1 MSDLRTLEVDY
12 TETSDKFSELTKET
26 VFYQSPLHYASAHN
40 HPNVVTLLSSNDCT
54 DINMKDDE
62 GCTPLIK
69 ATQWDNLECIS
80 ILLMHGANPNIVDDS
95 GYAALH
101 HAICRGNIRVV
112 SKLLEYNVDI
122 KAKTEYG
129 LTPYK
134 LALFENQLKMAQFLI
149 DNGADAHSE
158 LTPYSPPPSSARRA
172 TRVPCP
178 VRRPRTTHLHPGLVS
193 GGAAAV
199 ESERSMKTCA
209 NSNEEE
215 NFCTDI
221 MPSCSAVRPARQLK
235 SLLKK
240 SFLIKR
246 ASRRLN
252 DQISL
257 SEGTITREPE
267 QRKEKC
273 VTFNDEIHYNTD
285 KKPFCSGVRPSGELK
300 SILKKSLQISGDNGR
315 NQDQISLGLSENPH
329 VTTEDTAT
337 NTTKVKFS
345 FVKFVSL

>member
-1 MSDLRTLEVDY
+1 
-12 TETSDKFSELTKET
+12 
-26 VFYQSPLHYASAHN
+26 
-40 HPNVVTLLSSNDCT
+40 
-54 DINMKDDE
+54 
-62 GCTPLIK
+62 
-69 ATQWDNLECIS
+69 
-80 ILLMHGANPNIVDDS
+80 MHGANPNIVDDS

-101 HAICRGNIRVV
+101 HAICRGNLRVV
-112 SKLLEYNVDI
+112 SKLLEYNVDM
-122 KAKTEYG
+122 KAKTKCG

-134 LALFENQLKMAQFLI
+134 LALFENQLEMAQFLI

-158 LTPYSPPPSSARRA
+158 LTPYSPPHSSARRA

-178 VRRPRTTHLHPGLVS
+178 VRRPRTTHLQPGLVS

-199 ESERSMKTCA
+199 ESEQSMKTCA
-209 NSNEEE
+209 NSKKEE
-215 NFCTDI
+215 NFSTDI

-246 ASRRLN
+246 ASRRPNDQISLSEGTITREPEQRKEKCVTFNDEIHYNTDKKPFCSGVRPSGELKSILKKSLQISGASRRPN

-315 NQDQISLGLSENPH
+315 NQDQISLGRIL
-329 VTTEDTAT
+329 TTLPPGTESYR
-337 NTTKVKFS
+337 NKFCIPR
-345 FVKFVSL
+345 